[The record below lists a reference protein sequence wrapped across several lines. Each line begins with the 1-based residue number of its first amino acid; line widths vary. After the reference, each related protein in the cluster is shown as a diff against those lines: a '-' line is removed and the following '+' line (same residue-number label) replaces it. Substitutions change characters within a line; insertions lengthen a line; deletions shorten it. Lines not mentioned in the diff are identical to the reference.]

1 MAVPTQMPRDGWLS
15 PPAATSGIAMG
26 GPCLLGQETQC
37 HLPLPGQAPGAEDE
51 GMDQEGLSGGEIEI
65 IYIISP

>member
-1 MAVPTQMPRDGWLS
+1 
-15 PPAATSGIAMG
+15 MG